1 MFNQIMYNIKKPI
14 LKSTAPRT
22 LNSTIQMDQVS
33 TPKTHLL
40 LQTDRQALATLS
52 LPTDKHLQTQEEE
65 SVMVGLTRH
74 SVTKQRKSF
83 SLLTKVCDFFQFE
96 KSLSQFLLALTKSAS
111 NQGNGSCFFRFLFE
125 SLAGAILSMAPKMAF
140 LKKK

>member
-1 MFNQIMYNIKKPI
+1 MFNRIMYNINKPI

-40 LQTDRQALATLS
+40 LQADRQALATLS
-52 LPTDKHLQTQEEE
+52 LPIDKHLQTQEEE

-74 SVTKQRKSF
+74 SVTRQRKSS
-83 SLLTKVCDFFQFE
+83 SLLTRGESDQIVLVIPK
-96 KSLSQFLLALTKSAS
+96 KLSNKRLSLNVLMITIS
-111 NQGNGSCFFRFLFE
+111 
-125 SLAGAILSMAPKMAF
+125 IY
-140 LKKK
+140 KKKADRVGEIQTPSN